1 MEITFQ
7 AYTLSDTD
15 SGFYTEHVMLMEK
28 LEAANNA
35 RTNLRNVI
43 NQSNNNEDQ
52 DLREK
57 NILTA
62 EVNKFQTEK
71 DFFEAKNTLIDKI
84 VEVNPDA
91 AHLILPVL

>member
-15 SGFYTEHVMLMEK
+15 SGFYTEHVALMEK
-28 LEAANNA
+28 LEVANNA
-35 RTNLRNVI
+35 KTNLRNVI
-43 NQSNNNEDQ
+43 NRNSNNEDK

-57 NILTA
+57 NTLTA
-62 EVNKFQTEK
+62 EVDKFQAEK